1 MVLEKLVT
9 LKEAIRN
16 PLWIFIIGGVVSVT
30 CLAVSFL
37 VFETSVG
44 LFFTFLV
51 TMTMMPFMVNLIHY
65 EGARQEEM
73 IKKRNTM
80 NILQRNKNILKIY
93 TAFFC
98 GMILSLSIVYVML
111 PDKIVEKM
119 FQDQIQEINLI
130 RGDVAFSDTFL
141 KIVSNN
147 ISVLMLS
154 FFFSFLFAAGAIFIL
169 TWNASILS
177 TAIGLV
183 AKSIGGLKGLP
194 MAALMFFPHGSL
206 EILAYF
212 IGGIAGGLVSAVV
225 TRKNSELFWFVIRD
239 SLQLMAISGLLLIVA
254 GLIEAIQI
262 VA

>member
-1 MVLEKLVT
+1 MVLERLVS

-16 PLWIFIIGGVVSVT
+16 PLWVFIIGGVVSVT

-37 VFETSVG
+37 MFETSIG

-51 TMTMMPFMVNLIHY
+51 TITMMPFMVNLIKY
-65 EGARQEEM
+65 EEKKQEKIIRER
-73 IKKRNTM
+73 KNM

-98 GMILSLSIVYVML
+98 GMILSLSIIYIML
-111 PDKIVEKM
+111 PDAVVEKL
-119 FQDQIQEINLI
+119 FQDQINEINLI
-130 RGDVAFSDTFL
+130 RGNFLFTDTLL

-147 ISVLMLS
+147 VSVLTLC
-154 FFFSFLFAAGAIFIL
+154 FLFSFLFAAGAIFIL
-169 TWNASILS
+169 AWNASILS

-194 MAALMFFPHGSL
+194 TAALTFFPHGSL

-212 IGGIAGGLVSAVV
+212 IGGIAGGLVSAAI
-225 TRKNSELFWFVIRD
+225 TRRDSELFWPIVKD
-239 SLQLMAISGLLLIVA
+239 SIQLMVISVLLLVVG
-254 GLIEAIQI
+254 GLIESIQI